1 MQDLQDTVNWGK
13 KSLVDF
19 NVGQNQLLSSDQS
32 NNTGIIDVKMD
43 GPVLDK
49 KIIFQCVEFV
59 FLF

>member
-1 MQDLQDTVNWGK
+1 MQDLQDTVNCGK

-49 KIIFQCVEFV
+49 KNHVLMC
-59 FLF
+59 

>member
-1 MQDLQDTVNWGK
+1 MQDLQDTVNCGK

-32 NNTGIIDVKMD
+32 NNTGIIDVNMD

-49 KIIFQCVEFV
+49 KIIF
-59 FLF
+59 